1 MPRVFVWII
10 TNEIDSG
17 HGFKWL
23 HRPRACRSHPASRC
37 TGRAPAPRRARP
49 PVVGHIHQSRVISR
63 ITMDPFD
70 TCRSQVSTVLF
81 FGGQSIHI
89 GAPRRTGRWAG
100 RCLRSQFGPPRM
112 SPPATKYFA
121 WWIRTERIILGP
133 QKEFL
138 AARIPR
144 PGPLP

>member
-1 MPRVFVWII
+1 
-10 TNEIDSG
+10 
-17 HGFKWL
+17 
-23 HRPRACRSHPASRC
+23 
-37 TGRAPAPRRARP
+37 
-49 PVVGHIHQSRVISR
+49 VISR

-70 TCRSQVSTVLF
+70 TCRSQGLNHFV

-121 WWIRTERIILGP
+121 WWIRTERIFIRP
-133 QKEFL
+133 QKESL

-144 PGPLP
+144 GWARCRRVTVGTRTVTPGRR